1 MSKLTNRVQFT
12 LDGGCVIVPV
22 KDESEARAI
31 IEFAAK
37 HKSQWLLETSMT
49 TCPVVI
55 DYGKIVTA
63 VYFEGEKETNPK
75 PEE

>member
-1 MSKLTNRVQFT
+1 MEKLANRVQFT

-31 IEFAAK
+31 IGFAVR
-37 HKSQWLLETSMT
+37 HNGQWLLETSMT
-49 TCPVVI
+49 TCPVLI

-63 VYFEGEKETNPK
+63 VYFKGESNQKGVTQ
-75 PEE
+75 

>member
-1 MSKLTNRVQFT
+1 MEKLTNRVQFT

-37 HKSQWLLETSMT
+37 HKSQCLLETSMT

-63 VYFEGEKETNPK
+63 VYFKGESNQKGLTQ
-75 PEE
+75 